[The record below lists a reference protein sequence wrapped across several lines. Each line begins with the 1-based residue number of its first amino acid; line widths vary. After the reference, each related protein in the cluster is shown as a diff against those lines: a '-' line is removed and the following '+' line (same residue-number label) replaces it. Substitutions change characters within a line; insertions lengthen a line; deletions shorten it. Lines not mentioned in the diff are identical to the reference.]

1 DLPDISLKISDS
13 SVSSIHGLFLLLK
26 FEQRHAETRMIQMPE
41 QHQKTHTS
49 AIGELR
55 LSALL
60 DTTAENRNP
69 FLKIHPTLHAFG

>member
-1 DLPDISLKISDS
+1 
-13 SVSSIHGLFLLLK
+13 
-26 FEQRHAETRMIQMPE
+26 MIQMPE

-55 LSALL
+55 LSTLL

-69 FLKIHPTLHAFG
+69 FLKIHPTLHALG